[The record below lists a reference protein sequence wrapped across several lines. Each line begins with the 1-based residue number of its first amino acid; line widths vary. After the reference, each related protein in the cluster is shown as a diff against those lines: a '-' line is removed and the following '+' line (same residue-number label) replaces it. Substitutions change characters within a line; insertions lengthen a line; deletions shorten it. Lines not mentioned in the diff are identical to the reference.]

1 MTQLMLIF
9 RLGSERYALTTS
21 SIVEIIPR
29 VALSRVHDAKA
40 VAVSSAALS
49 GVSSASSP
57 MAGRFNYHGQVVPV
71 LDLSQI
77 LRGTPSRPALGT
89 RIILVALSKNLNAP
103 DLNAP
108 VLNAPDLNAQHLNA
122 QHLMGFLV
130 EQVTETLEGSE
141 FSPAVEDHDVSR
153 PGYLSKTLMYQQSII
168 QCVCLDQLVRTLTED
183 GVLDSPSPVAVTA
196 G

>member
-9 RLGSERYALTTS
+9 RLGSERYALATS

-40 VAVSSAALS
+40 AAVSSA
-49 GVSSASSP
+49 VSSS

-89 RIILVALSKNLNAP
+89 RIIVVALSKEKKSK
-103 DLNAP
+103 DLN
-108 VLNAPDLNAQHLNA
+108 VQHLNT

-130 EQVTETLEGSE
+130 EQVTETLEGRE
-141 FSPAVEDHDVSR
+141 FSPAVENHDVSR
-153 PGYLSKTLMYQQSII
+153 PVYLSKTLMYQQEII
-168 QCVCLDQLVRTLTED
+168 QCICLDQLVCTLTKD
-183 GVLDSPSPVAVTA
+183 GVLDSPLPVAVTA

>member
-9 RLGSERYALTTS
+9 RLGSERYALATS
-21 SIVEIIPR
+21 SIIEIIPR
-29 VALSRVHDAKA
+29 VALSRVHDAKKA
-40 VAVSSAALS
+40 ATVSSAVSSD
-49 GVSSASSP
+49 SSP

-89 RIILVALSKNLNAP
+89 RIILVALSKDPSAP

-108 VLNAPDLNAQHLNA
+108 DLNA

-153 PGYLSKTLMYQQSII
+153 PSYLSKTLMYQQSII

-183 GVLDSPSPVAVTA
+183 GVLDSPLPVAVTA